1 MLIDLSYVDLCQI
14 DPSYVDLC
22 HIDPRYIE
30 LCHIYP
36 SYVKL
41 ILCELYLR
49 LQDYYQYKEY
59 VYHTCINSTTVIIL
73 YKHIVGY
80 LRLGC
85 MARER
90 GQIYEAS
97 DWFKE
102 ALQINQVTKYTI
114 TRLASACYSKQ
125 LLISGQNCVV
135 QNKISIC

>member
-1 MLIDLSYVDLCQI
+1 MWTVFKIIGLLPVQGICLSYL
-14 DPSYVDLC
+14 
-22 HIDPRYIE
+22 HIKF
-30 LCHIYP
+30 L
-36 SYVKL
+36 
-41 ILCELYLR
+41 
-49 LQDYYQYKEY
+49 
-59 VYHTCINSTTVIIL
+59 INSTTVIIL
-73 YKHIVGY
+73 FKHIVGY

-135 QNKISIC
+135 QNKISICWSGSPRCLVSDWKSPLSKARVGAWTEEVWANYWTT